1 MESAGIQRLKA
12 LGEEVARLRAEMKA
26 AAKEALKE
34 GTKEVFAE
42 YGDVLH
48 SFGWTQ
54 WAPSFNDGEPC
65 EFEVHD
71 LVMISKVD
79 VANAI
84 EEGYDEDGAVS
95 DFWGNEGSPSFG
107 GWRAK
112 AVDDRHQ
119 GAHDAAK
126 IIYEVM
132 DEQLARDVFGD
143 SVKVIF
149 SADGVDVEDYY
160 APY

>member
-26 AAKEALKE
+26 AAKDALKE
-34 GTKEVFAE
+34 GTKEIFAE

-65 EFEVHD
+65 EFGIHELIMV
-71 LVMISKVD
+71 SKVD
-79 VANAI
+79 VQKAI
-84 EEGYDEDGAVS
+84 EEGSREEDAVN
-95 DFWGNEGSPSFG
+95 DYWGDEGSPSFSS
-107 GWRAK
+107 WRNT
-112 AVDDRHQ
+112 VDERHQ
-119 GAHDAAK
+119 GALEAAK
-126 IIYEVM
+126 IIYGVL

>member
-26 AAKEALKE
+26 AAKDALKE
-34 GTKEVFAE
+34 GTKEIFSE

-65 EFEVHD
+65 EFEIHELIMV
-71 LVMISKVD
+71 SKVD
-79 VANAI
+79 VQNAI
-84 EEGYDEDGAVS
+84 EEGSDEEDAVR
-95 DFWGNEGSPSFG
+95 DFWGDDGSPSFG
-107 GWRAK
+107 GWRSE

-119 GAHDAAK
+119 GVMDAAK
-126 IIYEVM
+126 IIYGVL

-149 SADGVDVEDYY
+149 TPDGVDVEDYY